1 MGLLFTKQQSYS
13 IDNRSVGWKTY
24 EEYCLYQ
31 IDDRDNEDDENEN
44 IESMKNEK
52 YVTRHLILARPQ
64 RRRNAEHFK
73 L

>member
-31 IDDRDNEDDENEN
+31 IEDEDEND
-44 IESMKNEK
+44 ESMKNKK
-52 YVTRHLILARPQ
+52 YVYRHLILARPQ

>member
-31 IDDRDNEDDENEN
+31 IEDADDENN
-44 IESMKNEK
+44 DIESMKNKK
-52 YVTRHLILARPQ
+52 YVKKHLILARPQ
-64 RRRNAEHFK
+64 RRRNAEHFT

>member
-31 IDDRDNEDDENEN
+31 IEDDDDNEN
-44 IESMKNEK
+44 IESMKNKK
-52 YVTRHLILARPQ
+52 YVSRHLILARPQ